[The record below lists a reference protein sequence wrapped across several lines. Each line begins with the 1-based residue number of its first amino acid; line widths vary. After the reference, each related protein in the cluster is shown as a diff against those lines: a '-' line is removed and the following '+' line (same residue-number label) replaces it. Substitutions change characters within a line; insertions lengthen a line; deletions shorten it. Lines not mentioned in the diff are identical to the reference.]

1 MQVVMV
7 GADHLACYL
16 RLMKIATGRI
26 VKGAV
31 VTRARFPEGAR
42 VRIVQEDE
50 RSPIDL
56 DPGEEAGMLKGLQE
70 FEDGKGRPAS
80 RLRAKLRRHL
90 K

>member
-1 MQVVMV
+1 
-7 GADHLACYL
+7 
-16 RLMKIATGRI
+16 MKSATGRV

-31 VTRARFPEGAR
+31 VTRTRFPEGAR

-56 DPGEEAGMLKGLQE
+56 DPDVEAGMLKGLEE
-70 FEDGKGRPAS
+70 FENGEGRPAS
-80 RLRAKLRRHL
+80 RLRAKLRRHS